1 MDENTKDDKIKI
13 FIAYFIIIVVTLI
26 VLLVAFGAFDR
37 NK

>member
-13 FIAYFIIIVVTLI
+13 FIAYFIIIVVTVM